1 VDLGGL
7 ARQHGR
13 EFRQPE
19 EHEIM
24 PKKSASKAF
33 APKPPHRQSGVV
45 PFRKSG
51 KNGLEVLMITSRGR
65 GRWIV
70 PKGDVERKL
79 SPSKSALAEAY
90 EEAGL
95 KGRTLGKPLG
105 SYTYK
110 KPENGFYKVKL
121 YAMEVG
127 EECDD
132 WPEKAER
139 KRKWLPLAEAAD
151 LADDKEVGVMIRKLG
166 KALSKS
172 KSAKS
177 T

>member
-1 VDLGGL
+1 M
-7 ARQHGR
+7 Q
-13 EFRQPE
+13 
-19 EHEIM
+19 
-24 PKKSASKAF
+24 KKSASKAF
-33 APKPPHRQSGVV
+33 APKPPQRQSGAV
-45 PFRKSG
+45 PFRQSK
-51 KNGLEVLMITSRGR
+51 KNGAEVLLITSRCR

-70 PKGDVERKL
+70 PKGGVERKL
-79 SPSKSALAEAY
+79 SPAQSALKEAF
-90 EEAGL
+90 EEAGV

-132 WPEKAER
+132 WPEKDER
-139 KRKWLPLAEAAD
+139 QRQWLPLAEAAD

-166 KALSKS
+166 KTLSKS
-172 KSAKS
+172 K
-177 T
+177 